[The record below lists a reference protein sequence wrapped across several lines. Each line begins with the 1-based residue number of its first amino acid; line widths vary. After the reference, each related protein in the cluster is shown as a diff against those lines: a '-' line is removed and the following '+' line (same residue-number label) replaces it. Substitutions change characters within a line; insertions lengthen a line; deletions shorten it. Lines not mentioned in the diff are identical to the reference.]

1 MFKNL
6 ISKRLRQAREN
17 SNPII
22 TQEDLAARLQLLGIC
37 LDATMLSKIEQNKR
51 RVYDVELVAIA
62 QTLKVGV
69 CWLLGLTDDRT
80 K

>member
-22 TQEDLAARLQLLGIC
+22 TQEDLAARLQLLGIY